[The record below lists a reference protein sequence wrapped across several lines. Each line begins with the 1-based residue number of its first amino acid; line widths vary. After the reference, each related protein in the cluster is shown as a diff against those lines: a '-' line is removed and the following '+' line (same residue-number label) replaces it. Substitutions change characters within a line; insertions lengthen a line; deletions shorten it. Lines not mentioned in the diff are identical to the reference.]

1 MAFESSKAT
10 ASLVLLP
17 KSLHLLSLLKQHQ
30 QLGTTESNSQDYARH
45 PIQATIHIKPTD
57 QKFPAIATGWTVK
70 EDLQMFLLT
79 KD

>member
-17 KSLHLLSLLKQHQ
+17 TILHLPSLLKQHQ
-30 QLGTTESNSQDYARH
+30 QLGTTESNSQDYA
-45 PIQATIHIKPTD
+45 TIHIKATD
-57 QKFPAIATGWTVK
+57 QKFPAIATAWTVK